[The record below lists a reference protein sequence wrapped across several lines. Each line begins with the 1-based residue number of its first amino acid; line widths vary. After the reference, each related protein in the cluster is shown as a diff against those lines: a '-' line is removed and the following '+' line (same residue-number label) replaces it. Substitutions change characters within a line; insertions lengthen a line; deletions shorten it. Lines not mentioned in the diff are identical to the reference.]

1 MVRKMPRNP
10 VCPERS
16 HLAAR
21 LRRLREQSGRTL
33 TEVAANFGWSDAKLR
48 RIENATIGIR
58 DDDLARLLKL
68 YRVPEPEC
76 RQFAALSAR
85 ARQRARWESRF
96 GQLLSDAYPIFLAF
110 EVEASAIRAFEPN
123 VVPGILQTAEYAG
136 AVMRR
141 SVVLEGP
148 DAVSQGVSSRLARQ
162 AILVRDPRPDLSVI
176 IDEAALRRRVGGAD
190 VMRRQLLRLL
200 ETAEQPNITI
210 QVLPLSVG
218 AHPGVAGAFEIL
230 GFDDATALPVV
241 YCEDL
246 TGGLIRDSPTD
257 VRRYQQAFAVLQ
269 KMALAPEA
277 TKRAIE
283 SFASG

>member
-1 MVRKMPRNP
+1 
-10 VCPERS
+10 
-16 HLAAR
+16 
-21 LRRLREQSGRTL
+21 L

-48 RIENATIGIR
+48 RIENATVVIR
-58 DDDLARLLKL
+58 GHDLARLLKL
-68 YRVPEPEC
+68 YRVPEAEC
-76 RQFAALSAR
+76 RQFATLATR
-85 ARQRARWESRF
+85 AQQRARWESTF
-96 GQLLSDAYPIFLAF
+96 EQLLSDAYPIFLAF

-123 VVPGILQTAEYAG
+123 VVPGILQTAEYAS

-141 SVVLEGP
+141 SVVLDGP
-148 DAVSQGVSSRLARQ
+148 DAVSQGVSGRLARQ
-162 AILVRDPRPDLSVI
+162 AVLVRDPPPNLSVI
-176 IDEAALRRRVGGAD
+176 IDEAVLRRRVGGAD

-230 GFDDATALPVV
+230 GFDDDTALPVV

-257 VRRYQQAFAVLQ
+257 VRRYQRAFAVLQ
-269 KMALAPEA
+269 KVALTPEA
-277 TKRAIE
+277 TKSTIE
-283 SFASG
+283 SVASG

>member
-1 MVRKMPRNP
+1 MPRKP
-10 VCPERS
+10 VCLERS

-21 LRRLREQSGRTL
+21 LRRLREHSGRTL

-48 RIENATIGIR
+48 SIENAAIGIR
-58 DDDLARLLKL
+58 DHDLARLLKL

-76 RQFAALSAR
+76 RQLATLAAR
-85 ARQRARWESRF
+85 ARQRARWESTF
-96 GQLLSDAYPIFLAF
+96 EQLLSDAYPIFLAF
-110 EVEASAIRAFEPN
+110 EVEAAAILAFEPH
-123 VVPGILQTAEYAG
+123 VVPGILQTAEYAS

-162 AILVRDPRPDLSVI
+162 AVLVRDPPPNLSVI
-176 IDEAALRRRVGGAD
+176 IDEAVLRRRVGSDD

-200 ETAEQPNITI
+200 ETAEQPNVTI

-218 AHPGVAGAFEIL
+218 AHPGVAGSFEIL
-230 GFDDATALPVV
+230 RFGDDTALPVV

-246 TGGLIRDSPTD
+246 TGGLIRDSPSD
-257 VRRYQQAFAVLQ
+257 VRRYQRAFEVLQ
-269 KMALAPEA
+269 RMALAPEA
-277 TKRAIE
+277 TKSTIE